1 MFAECGVYL
10 PTSQIRF
17 HYEFAKL
24 SLDFTLSDVD
34 QRPAIQAKIEAV
46 RTKYAKMLVLC
57 LIVKMGHTLEDLYIV
72 GTIGSVCLR
81 NSVVALTVGRRLRA
95 LVRLF
100 LFVEEAVN

>member
-72 GTIGSVCLR
+72 GTIADFRVRVLKKLCSCTHGWPEVAGSCSFVFVC
-81 NSVVALTVGRRLRA
+81 
-95 LVRLF
+95 
-100 LFVEEAVN
+100 